1 MCVDGD
7 SGGEATRSLPVSLAG
22 GLFFVD
28 LTFGCVSAND
38 TDLGER
44 GGDDSVRALFG
55 LLLLL
60 LLLLELGLLAGVDS
74 FRCLRGDFN
83 ASVCGSLGDDDAF
96 GCDVDDDVDD
106 VRGETLAA
114 GNGGALVMRFGDA
127 ALLNAAI
134 HIA

>member
-1 MCVDGD
+1 M
-7 SGGEATRSLPVSLAG
+7 SWAG
-22 GLFFVD
+22 GLFFVA

-60 LLLLELGLLAGVDS
+60 LLLLLLELGLWAGVDS

-96 GCDVDDDVDD
+96 GCDVDDDDD